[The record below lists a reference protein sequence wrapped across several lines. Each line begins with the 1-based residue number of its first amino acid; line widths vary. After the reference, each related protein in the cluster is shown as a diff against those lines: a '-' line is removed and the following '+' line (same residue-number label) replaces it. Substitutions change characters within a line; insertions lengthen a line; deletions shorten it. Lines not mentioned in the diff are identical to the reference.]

1 MHLLFIKDM
10 HKYIILLHVL
20 AATVWVG
27 GHLVLAIGI
36 LPSVVKYG
44 NIDLLNAFEAKYEK
58 VGIPAL
64 IILVVTGLY
73 MAIDYLPIS
82 EWFDF
87 SNNLSTHISIK
98 IILLG
103 ITIALALHAR
113 LKLLPNLSVNNL
125 IVLAVHIIAITTV
138 AVMFVVTG
146 LSFRLGFL

>member
-1 MHLLFIKDM
+1 MLFR
-10 HKYIILLHVL
+10 
-20 AATVWVG
+20 
-27 GHLVLAIGI
+27 
-36 LPSVVKYG
+36 S
-44 NIDLLNAFEAKYEK
+44 FESKYEK

-64 IILVVTGLY
+64 IILVITGFY
-73 MAIDYLPIS
+73 MAIGYLPIS

-87 SNNLSTHISIK
+87 SNNLSKHISIK

-113 LKLLPNLSVNNL
+113 LKLIPNLSVNNL
-125 IVLAVHIIAITTV
+125 IILVVHIIAITTI

>member
-10 HKYIILLHVL
+10 HKYIVLLHVL

-73 MAIDYLPIS
+73 MAIDYLPMS
-82 EWFDF
+82 EWFNF
-87 SNNLSTHISIK
+87 SNDLSKHISIK

-113 LKLLPNLSVNNL
+113 LKLIPNLSVNNL
-125 IVLAVHIIAITTV
+125 IILAVHIIAITTV

>member
-1 MHLLFIKDM
+1 M

-64 IILVVTGLY
+64 IILVVTGFY
-73 MAIDYLPIS
+73 MAISYLPIS

-87 SNNLSTHISIK
+87 SNNLSKHISIK

-103 ITIALALHAR
+103 MTIGLALHAR
-113 LKLLPNLSVNNL
+113 LKLIPNLSVNNL

-146 LSFRLGFL
+146 LSFRLDFL